1 MFFDFFRNK
10 DFLKSIS
17 SRELGYN
24 PSEYYRY
31 STNDNYFLKKVLD
44 SISISNQD
52 KIIDVRCEI
61 VITESCNKLLIC
73 NNPTYEQYL
82 LDKGFI

>member
-1 MFFDFFRNK
+1 MFFDFLRNK

-24 PSEYYRY
+24 SSEYYRY

-44 SISISNQD
+44 SMSISNQD
-52 KIIDVRCEI
+52 KIIDVGSGKGNVLKLFLKYPFKI
-61 VITESCNKLLIC
+61 VV
-73 NNPTYEQYL
+73 
-82 LDKGFI
+82 D

>member
-1 MFFDFFRNK
+1 MKFKKLIIFLKRKIIMFFDFFRNK

-31 STNDNYFLKKVLD
+31 STNDNYFFKKV
-44 SISISNQD
+44 IS
-52 KIIDVRCEI
+52 EI
-61 VITESCNKLLIC
+61 VNNDLLT
-73 NNPTYEQYL
+73 NY
-82 LDKGFI
+82 